1 MMTSSPHSTL
11 DPRLV
16 RQASQWWVDLQSD
29 GATASLRQACL
40 EWRKANPEHERA
52 WQRVQAVTGQL
63 HGVPEPLIQA
73 TLLTPRRTN
82 RRQAIKTLLLL
93 AGVTGAGIATVRLA
107 PWVDWRADESTRIG
121 ESRHVTLPDGSRL
134 VLNTGTAINV
144 RYDANERRVVL
155 LHGEI
160 LVTTAADAAPHG
172 RAFLVETAHGTLR
185 ALGTRFLVRQDG
197 DDSELQVYEGAV
209 EVRATRNDSVAQ
221 VIHAGFR
228 VRFDDMRITPAG
240 PAQETSATWTRGM
253 LVATEM
259 PLRQFLQELSRYRRG
274 HLGCEDEIASLP
286 VSGTF
291 PLADT
296 DRILRALEYELP
308 VDVRRYTNYWVT
320 LRARPS

>member
-1 MMTSSPHSTL
+1 MTSSPNSVL

-16 RQASQWWVDLQSD
+16 RQASQWWVDLQSE

-52 WQRVQAVTGQL
+52 WQRVQAVTGRL

-93 AGVTGAGIATVRLA
+93 AGVTGAGITTVRLA
-107 PWVDWRADESTRIG
+107 PWTDWSADESTRIG
-121 ESRHVTLPDGSRL
+121 ESRDVTLPDGTSV

-160 LVTTAADAAPHG
+160 LVTTAADTGPH
-172 RAFLVETAHGTLR
+172 RRTFLVETAHGTLR

-209 EVRATRNDSVAQ
+209 EVRAARNDSVAE

-228 VRFDDMRITPAG
+228 VRFDDMRVTAAG
-240 PAQETSATWTRGM
+240 PAQETSATWARGM

-259 PLRQFLQELSRYRRG
+259 PLRQFLEELSRYRRG
-274 HLGCEDEIASLP
+274 HLGCDDEIASLP

-320 LRARPS
+320 LRARAS